1 MSRSGGGMPAV
12 PLAPAGAMLVHGT
25 CVAVDG
31 EGVLLLGPPGA
42 GKSDLALRLIDGG
55 ARLIADDQ
63 TALSRDGKGGL
74 RASAPPSIAGLL
86 EIRGVGIVAVPN
98 AEAAPLRLAV
108 ELVADE
114 ARVERLPEARHW
126 SCLGVEVPLLVL
138 MPFPASTPAKIRV
151 ALRALASQPLAY

>member
-1 MSRSGGGMPAV
+1 MSGGRGGMAV
-12 PLAPAGAMLVHGT
+12 SSVLVHGT

-55 ARLIADDQ
+55 ARLVADDQ
-63 TALSRDGKGGL
+63 TALSRDGAESSGGI

-86 EIRGVGIVAVPN
+86 EVRGVGIVAVPSV
-98 AEAAPLRLAV
+98 AAAPLRLAV
-108 ELVADE
+108 ELVSDE
-114 ARVERLPEARHW
+114 AQVERLPEARRW
-126 SCLGVEVPLLVL
+126 PCLGVEVPLLVL
-138 MPFPASTPAKIRV
+138 TPFPASTPAKIRA